1 MTVDRRTFM
10 MACAASFGAL
20 HSQRARARTADS
32 WPDHTV
38 KFIVP
43 FPAGVAIDALLRTIS
58 IRLSAVWKQPVIV
71 ENKPGAGANIGIDY
85 VARAPADGY
94 TILPTASN
102 FSANPALYSKVH
114 YDPLKDFDPVGGLI
128 KTPAVVM
135 VAGDSPIKS
144 VAELAARA
152 KAQPGSLK
160 YGSGGNGTLSH
171 FAAEMFK
178 AAAGVDM
185 LHVPYK
191 GGPEMMTALLSKT
204 TDVSFPVV
212 ASLIPQFKAGR
223 FRALAVTSQQR
234 LPQLPD
240 VPTLKE
246 ALPTGGF
253 VLESENGL
261 VVPAGTPPAIV
272 QRMNQDIMRIMRDPA
287 IANPLIE
294 QGYVIVAGSPQAL
307 AATLRNDVARYTELI
322 RRIGLLISQ

>member
-1 MTVDRRTFM
+1 
-10 MACAASFGAL
+10 
-20 HSQRARARTADS
+20 
-32 WPDHTV
+32 
-38 KFIVP
+38 
-43 FPAGVAIDALLRTIS
+43 
-58 IRLSAVWKQPVIV
+58 
-71 ENKPGAGANIGIDY
+71 

-294 QGYVIVAGSPQAL
+294 QGYVIVAGSPQAF

-322 RRIGLLISQ
+322 RRIGLKLD